1 MADPKFPYVKWRDG
15 RPRSS
20 HGVYARALG
29 FVDADLRHPPHD
41 ENGRPVGA
49 CISAILYRPQ
59 TREAAAKMRAEIR
72 AAKLLGVAEP
82 ARDRDRHAIVNRQ
95 AGTPSVL

>member
-1 MADPKFPYVKWRDG
+1 
-15 RPRSS
+15 
-20 HGVYARALG
+20 
-29 FVDADLRHPPHD
+29 
-41 ENGRPVGA
+41 
-49 CISAILYRPQ
+49 
-59 TREAAAKMRAEIR
+59 MRAEIR